1 MFLKKKKECHLG
13 NIKLLKLNLV
23 FHNFGNLSL
32 RINKD
37 LFVIKPSGVD
47 LENITFGQYPLIFI
61 NSKKKLGNLKP
72 SVDTDFHLEIYKN
85 FPKINSIV
93 HTHSKYA
100 TIWAQACMKIP
111 IVGTTHADYWDS
123 DIEVTKILKPRE
135 ISSNYELNIGRSVVR
150 KLKKNFCNGLL
161 IANHGAI
168 TFGQSITEA
177 IKYAERLEF
186 IAEITYKTIM
196 LNNKPKISISLVKK
210 HYLRKNGQDSYYG
223 QNYKS

>member
-13 NIKLLKLNLV
+13 NIKLSKLNLV

-37 LFVIKPSGVD
+37 LFAIKPSGVD
-47 LENITFGQYPLIFI
+47 LEKITFNQYPLIFI

-123 DIEVTKILKPRE
+123 DIEVTKTLKPKE
-135 ISSNYELNIGRSVVR
+135 IIRNYELNIGRSVVR
-150 KLKKNFCNGLL
+150 KLKKNFSNGLL

-196 LNNKPKISISLVKK
+196 LNNKSKISISLVNK

>member
-1 MFLKKKKECHLG
+1 MFLKKKKECHIG
-13 NIKLLKLNLV
+13 NIKLLDLNLV

-37 LFVIKPSGVD
+37 LFTIKPSGVD
-47 LENITFGQYPLIFI
+47 LGKVKFNQYPLVFL
-61 NSKKKLGNLKP
+61 NSKKSLGSLKP
-72 SVDTDFHLEIYKN
+72 SVDTDFHLEIYRN

-100 TIWAQACMKIP
+100 TIWAQACSKIP

-123 DIEVTKILKPRE
+123 DIDITKKLQPSE
-135 ISSNYELNIGRSVVR
+135 ISRNYELNIGRSIVSR
-150 KLKKNFCNGLL
+150 LKKKFSHGIL

-168 TFGQSITEA
+168 TFGKSVNEA

-196 LNNKPKISISLVKK
+196 LKNKSKISLSLIKK
-210 HYLRKNGQDSYYG
+210 HYLRKNGPNSYYG
-223 QNYKS
+223 QSYKS